1 MKMTKKDSPHP
12 AEIDYLRER
21 VNYLEAANQ
30 WHHYAMDVLASMTS
44 IFGDHR
50 HNRDVETILKNAHD
64 CIIRILP
71 FDDAGY
77 YTVDDDSNFNINY
90 RQPGCTDPSLETV
103 VEQLIDQGTF
113 AWAINQ
119 NHPICVSAGIDQ
131 PPDTHLIMHVI
142 STRTRVRGMFVGR
155 IQGITLKAGEAGLK
169 ILSIVLFNTAYAL
182 ESAALYTLRE
192 QQHQTLRKITQRQSR
207 ELVHQH
213 SHDTLTGLPNRI
225 LFNDRL
231 SQLMQRRGTP
241 ESHVAVILMDLDHF
255 KRVNDSLGHRAGD
268 LLIRRLATEMKSTFL
283 SPEVIRRHHLE
294 ITNVTL
300 SRLGGDEF
308 GIILDNVAS
317 LDLVARFVQQLIE
330 SISREHEVMDHQ
342 VFITCSAG
350 ISIHPFDGN
359 DADTLI
365 KNADAAMYE
374 AKQRGRNLY
383 QFYTQDLNSQT
394 YRHLVL
400 ENQLVKALAR
410 DEFDVYYQPQISLRT
425 GKIEALEALVRWHH
439 PEKGLQNPARFIPI
453 AEDTGIIEGL
463 GLWVLKRVCEDLHQL
478 RNAGIEP
485 PRMAINLSARQFRQ
499 ANLVEKYTAIL
510 KEYDVSPCCIELEL
524 TESTI
529 MQDIHVAVDMFR
541 QLHQLGFR
549 LAVDDFGTGYSSLNN
564 LKHFPIH
571 TLKIDRSFVSDTPH
585 DRDDTAIV
593 TAIVAMAK
601 GLDLEVVAEGV
612 ENEEQLAFLKQ
623 LGCELIQGYYFS
635 EPLPF
640 NTLCDYFETFSYP

>member
-1 MKMTKKDSPHP
+1 MTKKDTPHR

-21 VNYLEAANQ
+21 VAYLEAANH

-50 HNRDVETILKNAHD
+50 HNRDTQTILKCAHD
-64 CIIRILP
+64 CVIRVLTLE
-71 FDDAGY
+71 DAGY
-77 YTVDDDSNFNINY
+77 YIVDDDSNFNLAY
-90 RQPGCTDPSLETV
+90 RQPGCTDEELEAA
-103 VEQLIDQGTF
+103 VECLIDEGKF

-119 NHPICVSAGIDQ
+119 NHPVCIHAGGRY
-131 PPDTHLIMHVI
+131 PADTHLVMHVV
-142 STRTRVRGMFVGR
+142 STRTRIRGMFVGR
-155 IQGITLKAGEAGLK
+155 IRGTALRAAESGLK
-169 ILSIVLFNTAYAL
+169 VLSIILFNTAYAL
-182 ESAALYTLRE
+182 ESAALYALRE
-192 QQHQTLRKITQRQSR
+192 QQHQTLRKITQRQSK
-207 ELVHQH
+207 ELLHQH
-213 SHDTLTGLPNRI
+213 SHDTLTGLPNRV
-225 LFNDRL
+225 LFSDLL
-231 SQLMQRRGTP
+231 SQLMQRRGVP
-241 ESHVAVILMDLDHF
+241 DGHIAVILMDLDHF

-268 LLIRRLATEMKSTFL
+268 ILIRRLAGEMRNTFL
-283 SPEVIRRHHLE
+283 SAEVTRRYHLDVA
-294 ITNVTL
+294 NVTL

-383 QFYTQDLNSQT
+383 QFYTKDLNSQT

-410 DEFDVYYQPQISLRT
+410 DEFDIHYQPQVSLRT
-425 GKIEALEALVRWHH
+425 GKVEALEALVRWHH
-439 PEKGLQNPARFIPI
+439 PEKGLLSPAHFIPI

-463 GLWVLKRVCEDLHQL
+463 GLWVLKRVCEDMHRL
-478 RNAGIEP
+478 REAGIEP
-485 PRMAINLSARQFRQ
+485 PRMATNLSARQFRQ
-499 ANLVEKYTAIL
+499 AKLVERYAAIL
-510 KEYDVSPCCIELEL
+510 KEHDISPHRIELEL

-571 TLKIDRSFVSDTPH
+571 SLKIDRSFVSDTPH

-601 GLDLEVVAEGV
+601 GLGLEVVAEGV

-623 LGCELIQGYYFS
+623 LDCEFIQGYYFS
-635 EPLPF
+635 KPLPF
-640 NTLCDYFETFSYP
+640 NDLYDYLEAFSYS